1 MYYEILVTPIL
12 FLSYILSKKYQ
23 KFEYLKN
30 PLLYVR
36 RKIFF
41 KILIFAITAK
51 SFLTHAFA
59 IDFKRWVIE
68 FEQQQNVFQGFAN
81 NDSWS
86 WLSKNATSTQKN
98 SRIKTN
104 WALSF
109 LLLGIFCL
117 NFFAG
122 KDDVVTETW
131 GLLIWMAPKTYYN
144 STCEKKVFHS
154 FEIFVLHNKVHLTFF
169 SDKE

>member
-1 MYYEILVTPIL
+1 M
-12 FLSYILSKKYQ
+12 
-23 KFEYLKN
+23 KN

-98 SRIKTN
+98 SRIKTD
-104 WALSF
+104 WVFQRALLSHLSF
-109 LLLGIFCL
+109 WGFFVSTSDFLLEKMMSWPKHEACWFEWRQKPTTTRHVKKKRFSTHLKFLCYTIKCIWH
-117 NFFAG
+117 FF
-122 KDDVVTETW
+122 
-131 GLLIWMAPKTYYN
+131 LIRN
-144 STCEKKVFHS
+144 S
-154 FEIFVLHNKVHLTFF
+154 
-169 SDKE
+169 

>member
-1 MYYEILVTPIL
+1 M
-12 FLSYILSKKYQ
+12 
-23 KFEYLKN
+23 KN

-98 SRIKTN
+98 SRIKTD
-104 WALSF
+104 WVFQRALLSHLSF
-109 LLLGIFCL
+109 WG
-117 NFFAG
+117 FFASTS
-122 KDDVVTETW
+122 DF
-131 GLLIWMAPKTYYN
+131 LLEKMMSWPKHMRLADLN
-144 STCEKKVFHS
+144 GAKNLLRHVKKKVFHS